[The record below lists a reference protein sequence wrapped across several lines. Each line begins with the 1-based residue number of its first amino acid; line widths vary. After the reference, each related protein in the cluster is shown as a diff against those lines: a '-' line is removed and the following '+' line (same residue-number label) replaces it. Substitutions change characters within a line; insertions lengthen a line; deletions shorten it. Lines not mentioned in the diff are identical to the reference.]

1 MLRFTNF
8 LRVFVLLDIL
18 LVGADNQQ
26 SEFRRQSLNLKQQER
41 GMSLPQ
47 QDYVAPINE
56 RVNALTEAKKQETQA
71 RLL

>member
-18 LVGADNQQ
+18 LVGAANQE
-26 SEFRRQSLNLKQQER
+26 SEFRRQSLNLSLQMPRASLQYQDSVTTLRKQ
-41 GMSLPQ
+41 
-47 QDYVAPINE
+47 
-56 RVNALTEAKKQETQA
+56 VNALTAPKKLAAQA